1 MNNKFLLSICVIGVL
16 AIMVSCKKTGIIS
29 DKNASVFTSADTL
42 HFDTV
47 FTTTGSVT
55 QYVKIFNNN
64 DQNIILSNVQLMGG
78 ANSYF
83 SMNVDGS
90 SGTTF
95 SNIEIAPNDS
105 VYIFV
110 KVSVDSN
117 NKQLPFIV
125 QDSIRYTFNGNTRF
139 IQLDAYGRNA
149 IFLRNTYITQNTTFT
164 DSLPIVILGGL
175 YVMPN
180 VTLTINPGTAIYSHA
195 DAPIEI
201 YGTLRAMGD
210 SNNRISFQCDRLD
223 NPYNTYPGSWPGIFI
238 YDQSDTSVM
247 NFTNIN
253 NAYQGIVV
261 TGTAPHAHTMLTLNE
276 CIINNISAEGILG
289 TSASI
294 TAVSCLFSNC
304 GTNVSITSGGNYF
317 FNQCTIVSYDNS
329 YVAHKI
335 PVVSISN
342 NDGTNPNSLTCIFNN
357 SIVYGE
363 GGLVNDEISVS
374 QIAGPAFNVN
384 FYNVFYKLKDNL
396 NNGNVIFNNACI
408 RNQIPAFMNIDLG
421 NNIYDFHLQDTSACI
436 AAGNSNFTSPY
447 DINGRNWGSSYDIG
461 CYSH

>member
-1 MNNKFLLSICVIGVL
+1 MNKNFLFILLLSGVILSV
-16 AIMVSCKKTGIIS
+16 ISCKKTGIIS
-29 DKNASVFTSADTL
+29 DKNASVLTSVDTL

-55 QYVKIFNNN
+55 QFVKIFNNN

-78 ANSYF
+78 SNSYF
-83 SMNVDGS
+83 SMNVDGLA
-90 SGTTF
+90 GTSF

-149 IFLRNTYITQNTTFT
+149 IYLRNKVITQDTTFN

-175 YVMPN
+175 YILQN
-180 VTLTINPGTAIYSHA
+180 KTLTISAGTQIYSHA
-195 DAPIEI
+195 DAAVQIF
-201 YGTLRAMGD
+201 GTLRALGD

-223 NPYNTYPGSWPGIFI
+223 NPYSTYPGSWPGIFI
-238 YDQSDTSVM
+238 YDQSDSNVLNFTSV
-247 NFTNIN
+247 N

-261 TGTAPHAHTMLTLNE
+261 TSSTSHTHTMLTLNE
-276 CIINNISAEGILG
+276 CIINNISAEGILATN
-289 TSASI
+289 TSIKADG
-294 TAVSCLFSNC
+294 CLISNC
-304 GTNVSITSGGNYF
+304 GTNVSIGSGGNYV

-329 YVAHKI
+329 YVTHKI
-335 PVVSISN
+335 PVVSVSN
-342 NDGTNPNSLTCIFNN
+342 NDGSIAYPFNCIFNN
-357 SIVYGE
+357 SIIYGE
-363 GGLVNDEISVS
+363 GGLVNNEISVNYKYNNS
-374 QIAGPAFNVN
+374 FALKFN
-384 FYNVFYKLKDNL
+384 NVFYKLKDNL
-396 NNGNVIFNNACI
+396 NNSLVQFNSACI
-408 RNQIPAFMNIDLG
+408 LNQIPAFMNIDLG

-436 AAGNSNFTSPY
+436 AAGDSNFTSPY
-447 DINGRNWGSSYDIG
+447 DLNGRNWGNTYDIG